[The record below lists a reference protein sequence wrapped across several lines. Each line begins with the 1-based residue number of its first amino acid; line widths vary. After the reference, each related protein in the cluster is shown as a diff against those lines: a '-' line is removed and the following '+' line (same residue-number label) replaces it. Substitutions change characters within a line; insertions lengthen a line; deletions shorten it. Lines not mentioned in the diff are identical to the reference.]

1 MLIMQDCLLHIMLV
15 YRDKLLFVTIMSV
28 YVYVNACRFQGRV
41 LCILLYHRHPIPLR
55 QCLSLNLYLG

>member
-28 YVYVNACRFQGRV
+28 YVNVNACRFQGRV
-41 LCILLYHRHPIPLR
+41 LCILLYHP
-55 QCLSLNLYLG
+55 YLFL